1 MCDHTCPSFS
11 FFLPAR
17 HVLYLSVI
25 IRIPACPSLT
35 LPARHNPISFLPVL
49 YSLLHLP
56 VVSPISCLP
65 VPLLYLSVINRFPA
79 FLPVPYFT
87 CPSLT
92 FPGPCLSFHSSY
104 SSSSLPSPSSSAVGV
119 VQIAV
124 PRGLS
129 RDTCLICPANAIAIP
144 F

>member
-1 MCDHTCPSFS
+1 MCDHTCPFFS
-11 FFLPAR
+11 FFLPAL

-35 LPARHNPISFLPVL
+35 LPARHNPISFLSVL
-49 YSLLHLP
+49 YSVLHLP
-56 VVSPISCLP
+56 VVSPIS
-65 VPLLYLSVINRFPA
+65 

-87 CPSLT
+87 CPSFR

-104 SSSSLPSPSSSAVGV
+104 SSSSFPSPSSSALDV
-119 VQIAV
+119 VRIAV

-129 RDTCLICPANAIAIP
+129 RDTCLICRENAIAIL

>member
-1 MCDHTCPSFS
+1 MCDHTCPFFS
-11 FFLPAR
+11 FFLSAR

-65 VPLLYLSVINRFPA
+65 A
-79 FLPVPYFT
+79 PYFT
-87 CPSLT
+87 CPSFT

-104 SSSSLPSPSSSAVGV
+104 PSSSFQSPSSSAVGV
-119 VQIAV
+119 VRIAV
-124 PRGLS
+124 ARGLS
-129 RDTCLICPANAIAIP
+129 RDTCLICPANAIAIL